1 TSGCKQSDGSPT
13 HKTLILA
20 IMTILKPRG
29 GPMRSPDIK
38 VVKLEGDAVPWSIRD
53 AGHEVCFVVMHG
65 LTLRSDFL
73 YSEEEAEAVADAAH
87 QEIIAE
93 MSSMLESARRR

>member
-1 TSGCKQSDGSPT
+1 
-13 HKTLILA
+13 
-20 IMTILKPRG
+20 MTILKPRWSYEKSRYQG
-29 GPMRSPDIK
+29 CEAR
-38 VVKLEGDAVPWSIRD
+38 GDAVPWSIRD

>member
-1 TSGCKQSDGSPT
+1 KQSDGLPT
-13 HKTLILA
+13 HKAFTLA
-20 IMTILKPRG
+20 IMTILKSRG

-87 QEIIAE
+87 QEIIEE
-93 MSSMLESARRR
+93 MSSMLESVRKR

>member
-1 TSGCKQSDGSPT
+1 
-13 HKTLILA
+13 
-20 IMTILKPRG
+20 
-29 GPMRSPDIK
+29 MRSPDIK

-73 YSEEEAEAVADAAH
+73 YSEEEAVADAAH
-87 QEIIAE
+87 QEIIEE
-93 MSSMLESARRR
+93 MSSMLESVRKR